1 MIVDSS
7 AVVAILLDED
17 EADALIETLGTA
29 EAPRMSAFAY
39 LEAGTVLL
47 NRRGPAGRRALD
59 ALIDTAGIAIAPF
72 DQQQATA
79 ALDAL
84 ARYGKGRHKA
94 ALNIGDAASYAL
106 SRTTG
111 EPLLFNGDD
120 CAHTDL
126 ERA

>member
-1 MIVDSS
+1 VIVDSS
-7 AVVAILLDED
+7 AIVAILLGED
-17 EADALIETLGTA
+17 EADTLIETLGTA
-29 EAPRMSAFAY
+29 EAPRMSAFSY
-39 LEAGTVLL
+39 LEVGTVLM

-72 DQQQATA
+72 DQQQAIA

-111 EPLLFNGDD
+111 KPLLYKGDD
-120 CAHTDL
+120 FTHTDV